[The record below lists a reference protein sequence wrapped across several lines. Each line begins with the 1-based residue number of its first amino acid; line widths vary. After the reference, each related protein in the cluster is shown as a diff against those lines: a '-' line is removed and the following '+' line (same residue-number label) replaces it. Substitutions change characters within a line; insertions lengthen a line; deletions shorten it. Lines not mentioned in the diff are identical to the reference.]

1 MKLKLRIFLSSGQTV
16 IIKCKS
22 FEIDKLTGSKGK
34 RELRIKSADREW
46 TVDLNEII
54 AFTAKRVLF

>member
-34 RELRIKSADREW
+34 RELSIKSADREW

-54 AFTAKRVLF
+54 AITAKRDLL